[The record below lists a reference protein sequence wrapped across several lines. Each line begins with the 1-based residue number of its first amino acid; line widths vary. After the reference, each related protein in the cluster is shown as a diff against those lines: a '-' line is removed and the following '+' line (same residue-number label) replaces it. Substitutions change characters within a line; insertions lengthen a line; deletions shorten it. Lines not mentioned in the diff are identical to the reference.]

1 MKHLFLLSTIAVFL
15 FTGCKKDSSSGNVT
29 LKYEIESSSA
39 FTPVIL
45 NGVQLVPP
53 ITVMYMNETGQQQR
67 EEINSTS
74 SSWSKT
80 IQLTNTQRPIAIIF
94 YVTGNTLNSQGTGVV
109 RIYANGSLVASQNVT
124 ILPMSPTTGLFSGNL
139 VYNLF

>member
-15 FTGCKKDSSSGNVT
+15 FTGCKKDSGSGNVT

-45 NGVQLVPP
+45 NGVQLIPP
-53 ITVMYMNETGQQQR
+53 LTVTYINETGQQQR

-80 IQLTNTQRPIAIIF
+80 IQLTNTQRPIAILF
-94 YVTGNTLNSQGTGVV
+94 YVSASTLNSQGTGVV
-109 RIYANGSLVASQNVT
+109 RIYANGSLVASQNAT
-124 ILPMSPTTGLFSGNL
+124 IMGGLTGTGLFSGNL
-139 VYNLF
+139 VHNLF